1 MSLALGRTLLCGE
14 PLDRV
19 QSFAEPLRAR
29 AMPRSYLT
37 DPQTLAAS
45 DLVIYLAPP
54 DLGRLDREALLAQVR
69 TLATTHA
76 PCRVAAVIEGD
87 RQATLETLRFLQDAP
102 AVTGQVF
109 SASPQQYS
117 A

>member
-14 PLDRV
+14 PLERV
-19 QSFAEPLRAR
+19 QSFAEPLRAL
-29 AMPRSYLT
+29 AMPRAQLT
-37 DPQTLAAS
+37 EPQTFAAS
-45 DLVIYLAPP
+45 ALVIYLAPP

-69 TLATTHA
+69 TLATAHA

-87 RQATLETLRFLQDAP
+87 RQATLATLRFLQDAP

-109 SASPQQYS
+109 LASQQQYS